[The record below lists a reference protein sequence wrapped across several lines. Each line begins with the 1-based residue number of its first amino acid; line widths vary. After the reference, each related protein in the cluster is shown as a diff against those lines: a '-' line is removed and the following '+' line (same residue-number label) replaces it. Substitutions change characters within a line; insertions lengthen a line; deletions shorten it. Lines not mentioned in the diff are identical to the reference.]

1 MKRLSLISIILF
13 LTVSAVSHAQND
25 SNSVVREKRNTYTGK
40 AYKAV
45 SIHADIFSPAMGI
58 IGNKDIRT
66 GEIQAD
72 MNLYYKF
79 FPTLEAGYGSIRTSL
94 KGGQEYSATSPFVR
108 VGFNYSL
115 IAAKLLG
122 QRRILRV
129 ARIGRR
135 HKSRFIPRLHYGLER
150 KAQNGFSHER

>member
-58 IGNKDIRT
+58 IGNKNVRT

-79 FPTLEAGYGSIRTSL
+79 FPTLEAGYGSIQTTLQR
-94 KGGQEYSATSPFVR
+94 GQEYRTDR
-108 VGFNYSL
+108 
-115 IAAKLLG
+115 
-122 QRRILRV
+122 
-129 ARIGRR
+129 
-135 HKSRFIPRLHYGLER
+135 KSTL
-150 KAQNGFSHER
+150 